1 MIHKLQGMIPL
12 HMNQEEKNLQTII
25 FGVKESITLSVCLI
39 CLTAIISGL
48 AEQIGLYICFGTS
61 IDGSQS
67 IPLVIL
73 VNTLE
78 HCRL

>member
-1 MIHKLQGMIPL
+1 MIPL

-25 FGVKESITLSVCLI
+25 FGVKKSITLSVCLYMFDRHY
-39 CLTAIISGL
+39 LGL
-48 AEQIGLYICFGTS
+48 AEQIGLYISFGTS

-78 HCRL
+78 HCML